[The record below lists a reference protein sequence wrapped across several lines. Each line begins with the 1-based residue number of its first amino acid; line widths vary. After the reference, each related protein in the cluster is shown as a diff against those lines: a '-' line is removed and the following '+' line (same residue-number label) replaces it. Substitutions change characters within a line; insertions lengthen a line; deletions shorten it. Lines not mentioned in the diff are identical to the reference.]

1 MHFEVTILG
10 SNGAIPAHNRHPTSQ
25 FIHFHGQGYLIDC
38 GEGTQMQMAKYNI
51 KRGRLDHIFISHLHS
66 DHFLGL
72 MGLLTSF
79 NLNYRETPLHIY
91 GHYGIEEIV
100 NTHFK
105 HSETTLRYP
114 LQFHAVV
121 ADASRVIFENS
132 MLTVETIILQHRIP
146 TTGFLFREKA
156 GLRKILSAKIEQYQ
170 IAHQDIPA
178 IKQGADYTTASGIV
192 IPNAELTTA
201 PTAPR
206 SYAFCS
212 DTSYS
217 ENYIEQIKNVSLL
230 YHEATFAVEH
240 TSRAAETMHCTTVE
254 AATVAKK
261 AQVDKLLIG
270 HFSARYP
277 TLEPLLAESKAVF
290 ENTELATEGVTFEID

>member
-10 SNGAIPAHNRHPTSQ
+10 ANGAIPAHHRHPTSQ

-100 NTHFK
+100 YTHFK

-114 LQFHAVV
+114 LHFHPIV
-121 ADASRVIFENS
+121 ADAPRVIFENN

-156 GLRKILSAKIEQYQ
+156 GLRKIISAKIEQYD
-170 IAHQDIPA
+170 IAHTDIPA
-178 IKQGADYTTASGIV
+178 IKHGSDYTTTTGVV
-192 IPNAELTTA
+192 IPNLELTLE
-201 PTAPR
+201 PTPPR

-212 DTSYS
+212 DTSYTES
-217 ENYIEQIKNVSLL
+217 YIEQIKNVTLL

-240 TSRAAETMHCTTVE
+240 TFRAAETMHCTTTE
-254 AATVAKK
+254 AATIAQK
-261 AQVDKLLIG
+261 AQVGKLLIG
-270 HFSARYP
+270 HFSARYAA
-277 TLEPLLAESKAVF
+277 LEPLLAESQTIF
-290 ENTELATEGVTFEID
+290 PNTPLATEGVAFEVE

>member
-100 NTHFK
+100 NAHFK

-114 LQFHAVV
+114 LHFHAVV
-121 ADASRVIFENS
+121 ADAPCIIFENS
-132 MLTVETIILQHRIP
+132 LLTVETIILQHRIP

-192 IPNAELTTA
+192 ISNAELTTS

-212 DTSYS
+212 DTSYT
-217 ENYIEQIKNVSLL
+217 ENYLEQIKNVSLL

-240 TSRAAETMHCTTVE
+240 TFRAAETMHCTTVE
-254 AATVAKK
+254 AATIAQK
-261 AQVDKLLIG
+261 AQVGKLLIG

-277 TLEPLLAESKAVF
+277 ALEPLLAESKAVF
-290 ENTELATEGVTFEID
+290 PNTELATEGVTFDIE